1 MDEQAWKMVA
11 ELKSTRPLIGI
22 TGPDHGGL
30 AAWWFAR
37 FAVWRA
43 GGRSRRITPQRP
55 CSINDLNGLILGGG
69 ADVAPDLYGATLLRP
84 EEMTVGEHGW
94 IRRGIALLAFPLMLL
109 LRRIL
114 TTRNPGLSKDR
125 DQLEQKLLQDA
136 LAGNVPILGICRGAQ
151 LLNVTT
157 GGTLHQHL
165 AGFYQESP
173 NIRSL
178 LPRKIITIEPDSRL
192 ADILRCA
199 TCRINALH
207 DQAINQP
214 GAAVRIVATESNGV
228 TQAIEFTDKK
238 FALGVQWHP
247 EYLPHHR
254 RQQRLFKALVH
265 AARNSSRT
273 SRSAGSFPA

>member
-1 MDEQAWKMVA
+1 MVGQV
-11 ELKSTRPLIGI
+11 KNTRPLIGI
-22 TGPDHGGL
+22 TGPDHGGM
-30 AAWWFAR
+30 AAWWFTR

-43 GGRSRRITPQRP
+43 GGRSRRITPQNP
-55 CSINDLNGLILGGG
+55 CSINEFNGLILGGG

-94 IRRGIALLAFPLMLL
+94 VRRGIALLAFPLMLL

-125 DQLEQKLLQDA
+125 DQLEQKLLQEA
-136 LAGNVPILGICRGAQ
+136 LARNMPILGICRGAQ

-165 AGFYQESP
+165 AGFYLESP

-178 LPRKIITIEPDSRL
+178 LPRKIITVQPDSHL
-192 ADILRCA
+192 AAILRCV

-214 GAAVRIVATESNGV
+214 GTTVRIVATESNGV
-228 TQAIEFTDKK
+228 IQAIELTDKN

-247 EYLPHHR
+247 EYLPHHH
-254 RQQRLFKALVH
+254 RQQRLFKALIQ
-265 AARNSSRT
+265 AAGNT
-273 SRSAGSFPA
+273 SRSSRPEDSFAA

>member
-1 MDEQAWKMVA
+1 MV
-11 ELKSTRPLIGI
+11 EHLKSRRPLIGI

-30 AAWWFAR
+30 AAWWFTR
-37 FAVWRA
+37 IAVWRA
-43 GGRSRRITPQRP
+43 GGRSVRITPQHPR
-55 CSINDLNGLILGGG
+55 SIHNLSGLILGGG
-69 ADVAPDLYGATLLRP
+69 ADVAPDLYGAKLLTP
-84 EEMTVGEHGW
+84 EEITVGEQGW
-94 IRRGIALLAFPLMLL
+94 VRRGIAFLVFPLMLL

-114 TTRNPGLSKDR
+114 TTRNPGLNKNR
-125 DQLEQKLLQDA
+125 DQLEQKLLQEA
-136 LAGNVPILGICRGAQ
+136 LAHDIPILGICRGAQ

-178 LPRKIITIEPDSRL
+178 LPRKIIAVQPESRL
-192 ADILRCA
+192 ADILRCT

-207 DQAINQP
+207 DQAIHQP
-214 GAAVRIVATESNGV
+214 GTAVRIVATESNGV
-228 TQAIEFTDKK
+228 IQAIELTDKH

-254 RQQRLFKALVH
+254 RQQRLFKALIQ
-265 AARNSSRT
+265 AAKSSSRT
-273 SRSAGSFPA
+273 SGPEDSLGP